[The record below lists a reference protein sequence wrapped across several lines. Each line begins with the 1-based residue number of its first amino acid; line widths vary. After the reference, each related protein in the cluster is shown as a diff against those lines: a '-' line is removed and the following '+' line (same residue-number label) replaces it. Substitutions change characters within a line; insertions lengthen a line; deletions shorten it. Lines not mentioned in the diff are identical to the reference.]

1 MKIGFVL
8 PMPTTKIVGGYK
20 VVYEYANYLA
30 QKGNDVTIF
39 YNSEKGRNSKSLPPF
54 LVYSLRQL
62 ISFREPSWFD
72 LLPDVRKVN
81 LYSLKSRYF
90 KGYDTVIATAAETAV
105 FVNKLSVKNKIYLI
119 QDFEKNWQ
127 LAEDQL
133 FETYNYPNMTL
144 ITVSKW
150 LVKKVSEHTNKK
162 IYYIPN
168 GIDEKVFKNYG
179 HPRKKHSIAMLY
191 HLDQRKGAD
200 IGLRVIFKLKQKY
213 PDLEANLFG
222 TPKRD
227 TNWPEWINY
236 TRFAKPKQ
244 VANIM
249 NNSNVFLCTSRFEGF
264 GLTGLESLFCG
275 CSFVTTDCGG
285 VREYASE
292 NNATICKIDD
302 VEGLTEGVCKEY
314 EHLYEKDNKNL
325 YATFSLTS
333 ATKKF
338 AKLVQN

>member
-1 MKIGFVL
+1 M
-8 PMPTTKIVGGYK
+8 
-20 VVYEYANYLA
+20 
-30 QKGNDVTIF
+30 
-39 YNSEKGRNSKSLPPF
+39 
-54 LVYSLRQL
+54 
-62 ISFREPSWFD
+62 
-72 LLPDVRKVN
+72 
-81 LYSLKSRYF
+81 
-90 KGYDTVIATAAETAV
+90 
-105 FVNKLSVKNKIYLI
+105 
-119 QDFEKNWQ
+119 
-127 LAEDQL
+127 
-133 FETYNYPNMTL
+133 
-144 ITVSKW
+144 
-150 LVKKVSEHTNKK
+150 
-162 IYYIPN
+162 
-168 GIDEKVFKNYG
+168 
-179 HPRKKHSIAMLY
+179 
-191 HLDQRKGAD
+191 
-200 IGLRVIFKLKQKY
+200 
-213 PDLEANLFG
+213 EANLFG

-292 NNATICKIDD
+292 KNATICKIDD

-314 EHLYEKDNKNL
+314 EHLYEKDNKSL
-325 YATFSLTS
+325 YNTFSLTS